1 MKAPKAIC
9 AAIVLALTLSIPT
22 YAGDVL
28 IPGYTAPPPPPP
40 PAINT
45 EPTSTSPDPGNLNIP
60 SASTLGDITS
70 EYADMLWIFSSIF

>member
-40 PAINT
+40 PVST
-45 EPTSTSPDPGNLNIP
+45 TDETSSSPDSIF
-60 SASTLGDITS
+60 STQSSTTLGELTPGFDGI
-70 EYADMLWIFSSIF
+70 LWVIASIF

>member
-28 IPGYTAPPPPPP
+28 LPGYTPPPPPP
-40 PAINT
+40 PPVT
-45 EPTSTSPDPGNLNIP
+45 TTDQTSTFPDSIL
-60 SASTLGDITS
+60 STHSSTTLAELTPELDGI
-70 EYADMLWIFSSIF
+70 LWLFASIF